1 MELVKEGLISKIR
14 NRDTVL
20 GAVIPKILGVL
31 CAKGSKLHGF
41 GGCSVQLTDD
51 IVLLANRLGRER
63 VMLSVYDVVNS
74 EIAKVF
80 SAHVN
85 DDPGGFDR
93 AFFRYQGGRAAIL
106 SWRRGT
112 WEDVVMVDSS
122 SSRPI
127 LDVFRH
133 GLLGTTEDAW
143 LSNEEEHA

>member
-1 MELVKEGLISKIR
+1 MELVKISKIR

-20 GAVIPKILGVL
+20 GAVIPKIHGIL

-51 IVLLANRLGRER
+51 MVLSANRLGRER
-63 VMLSVYDVVNS
+63 IVLSVYDVVNS
-74 EIAKVF
+74 EIIKVF

-93 AFFRYQGGRAAIL
+93 AFFRYQGGRVAIL

-112 WEDVVMVDSS
+112 WEDVVMVDPS

-127 LDVFRH
+127 LGVFRS
-133 GLLGTTEDAW
+133 GLFGTTEDAW
-143 LSNEEEHA
+143 VLNEEENA

>member
-31 CAKGSKLHGF
+31 RAKGSKLHGF

-51 IVLLANRLGRER
+51 IVLSANRLGRER

-106 SWRRGT
+106 SWRRGNMGRRRHGRPFLFT
-112 WEDVVMVDSS
+112 AYPRCV
-122 SSRPI
+122 SSRSVRDNGGR
-127 LDVFRH
+127 LDFK
-133 GLLGTTEDAW
+133 
-143 LSNEEEHA
+143 